1 MPCQSE
7 IALLMRRIRRPVWA
21 ATVSAFGIG
30 MLTYLFA
37 LTNTLFLTGDALNN
51 VYFDGNL
58 LWIGRWSS
66 QWLSSLST
74 SYTMPYVNGLLMIVA
89 VAALSGMLVS
99 VFEIRSTVLAVVSSA
114 VLMCFPTVS
123 ATLGFLHNADAYM
136 LAAMLATLGLLMLE
150 KIRWGLL
157 PAVALIAVATGTYQA
172 CATFVLGMMFVRGM
186 QLMICRPDVGAKALL
201 LRAGRYA
208 LCLVL
213 AVSLYYVV
221 LLAMTGGGQDAV
233 GDYQSVTKAAS
244 LETLAALPR
253 NLAGCYQDFWQAV
266 GPLSTEEGCQMGSWP
281 NHVFI
286 ALELL
291 MACVSFWA
299 LQGRKPLRF
308 LAVLALCALAPF
320 FLCAIRIFAPDKVY
334 SLMTYSVA
342 GTYLIGI
349 VLMDSLPETLE
360 KLKDRSAGRAAGR
373 ALAAAS
379 WAMLAC
385 LVVCVYSWSMDA
397 NVKFHKAKLDY
408 ENMYAQCATFLAL
421 AEANEEYVQG
431 MPVLVIGD
439 SSYASGRGQPAMHET
454 KMYYTFM
461 KYCLNV
467 DMPFGTANE
476 IRDQARMI
484 EDTEDF
490 VLMSCYPNE
499 GCVQAIGDAMVIKLS
514 EQIY

>member
-1 MPCQSE
+1 
-7 IALLMRRIRRPVWA
+7 
-21 ATVSAFGIG
+21 
-30 MLTYLFA
+30 
-37 LTNTLFLTGDALNN
+37 
-51 VYFDGNL
+51 
-58 LWIGRWSS
+58 
-66 QWLSSLST
+66 
-74 SYTMPYVNGLLMIVA
+74 
-89 VAALSGMLVS
+89 
-99 VFEIRSTVLAVVSSA
+99 
-114 VLMCFPTVS
+114 
-123 ATLGFLHNADAYM
+123 M
-136 LAAMLATLGLLMLE
+136 LAAMLAALGLLLLE

-244 LETLAALPR
+244 LETLGALPR

-308 LAVLALCALAPF
+308 LAMLALCALAPF

-334 SLMTYSVA
+334 SLIAWRGPIS
-342 GTYLIGI
+342 
-349 VLMDSLPETLE
+349 
-360 KLKDRSAGRAAGR
+360 
-373 ALAAAS
+373 
-379 WAMLAC
+379 
-385 LVVCVYSWSMDA
+385 
-397 NVKFHKAKLDY
+397 
-408 ENMYAQCATFLAL
+408 LAL
-421 AEANEEYVQG
+421 
-431 MPVLVIGD
+431 
-439 SSYASGRGQPAMHET
+439 
-454 KMYYTFM
+454 
-461 KYCLNV
+461 C
-467 DMPFGTANE
+467 
-476 IRDQARMI
+476 
-484 EDTEDF
+484 
-490 VLMSCYPNE
+490 
-499 GCVQAIGDAMVIKLS
+499 
-514 EQIY
+514 

>member
-74 SYTMPYVNGLLMIVA
+74 SYTMPYVNGLLMIIA

-136 LAAMLATLGLLMLE
+136 LAAMLATLGLLLLE

-157 PAVALIAVATGTYQA
+157 PAVVLIAVATGTYQA

-186 QLMICRPDVGAKALL
+186 QLMICRTGVGAKALL

-253 NLAGCYQDFWQAV
+253 NLAGCYQDFW
-266 GPLSTEEGCQMGSWP
+266 
-281 NHVFI
+281 
-286 ALELL
+286 
-291 MACVSFWA
+291 
-299 LQGRKPLRF
+299 
-308 LAVLALCALAPF
+308 
-320 FLCAIRIFAPDKVY
+320 
-334 SLMTYSVA
+334 
-342 GTYLIGI
+342 
-349 VLMDSLPETLE
+349 
-360 KLKDRSAGRAAGR
+360 
-373 ALAAAS
+373 
-379 WAMLAC
+379 
-385 LVVCVYSWSMDA
+385 
-397 NVKFHKAKLDY
+397 
-408 ENMYAQCATFLAL
+408 
-421 AEANEEYVQG
+421 
-431 MPVLVIGD
+431 
-439 SSYASGRGQPAMHET
+439 
-454 KMYYTFM
+454 
-461 KYCLNV
+461 
-467 DMPFGTANE
+467 
-476 IRDQARMI
+476 
-484 EDTEDF
+484 
-490 VLMSCYPNE
+490 
-499 GCVQAIGDAMVIKLS
+499 
-514 EQIY
+514 

>member
-37 LTNTLFLTGDALNN
+37 LTNTLLLTGDALNN

-114 VLMCFPTVS
+114 RADVLSDRKRDVGFS
-123 ATLGFLHNADAYM
+123 AQCRCVYAGCDARDTGPSNAGKDPLGP
-136 LAAMLATLGLLMLE
+136 AA
-150 KIRWGLL
+150 
-157 PAVALIAVATGTYQA
+157 AVVLIAVATGTYQA

-186 QLMICRPDVGAKALL
+186 QLMICRTGVGAKALL

-233 GDYQSVTKAAS
+233 GDYQSVMKAAS

-253 NLAGCYQDFWQAV
+253 NLAGCYQDF
-266 GPLSTEEGCQMGSWP
+266 
-281 NHVFI
+281 
-286 ALELL
+286 
-291 MACVSFWA
+291 
-299 LQGRKPLRF
+299 
-308 LAVLALCALAPF
+308 
-320 FLCAIRIFAPDKVY
+320 
-334 SLMTYSVA
+334 
-342 GTYLIGI
+342 
-349 VLMDSLPETLE
+349 
-360 KLKDRSAGRAAGR
+360 
-373 ALAAAS
+373 
-379 WAMLAC
+379 
-385 LVVCVYSWSMDA
+385 
-397 NVKFHKAKLDY
+397 
-408 ENMYAQCATFLAL
+408 
-421 AEANEEYVQG
+421 
-431 MPVLVIGD
+431 
-439 SSYASGRGQPAMHET
+439 
-454 KMYYTFM
+454 
-461 KYCLNV
+461 
-467 DMPFGTANE
+467 
-476 IRDQARMI
+476 
-484 EDTEDF
+484 
-490 VLMSCYPNE
+490 
-499 GCVQAIGDAMVIKLS
+499 
-514 EQIY
+514 